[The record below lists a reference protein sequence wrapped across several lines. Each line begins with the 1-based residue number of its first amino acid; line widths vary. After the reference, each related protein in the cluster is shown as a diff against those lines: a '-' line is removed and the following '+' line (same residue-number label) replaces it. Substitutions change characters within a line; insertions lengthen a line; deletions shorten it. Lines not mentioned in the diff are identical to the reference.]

1 MSGVNLIDFTMPSA
15 VPAGAGTGQ
24 SERKHFGGFHL
35 SVPGKEAR
43 HENASMEMEKDKEDE
58 KVEWWKPL
66 LPLLGIL
73 ILFKLATWFVRR
85 DKR

>member
-1 MSGVNLIDFTMPSA
+1 MSGVNLIDFVMPVA
-15 VPAGAGTGQ
+15 IPAPAGK
-24 SERKHFGGFHL
+24 SEGVKRVGGFHL
-35 SVPGKEAR
+35 SVPRKKVQ
-43 HENASMEMEKDKEDE
+43 HENATEAVENKGGE

>member
-1 MSGVNLIDFTMPSA
+1 MSGVNLIDFVMPSA
-15 VPAGAGTGQ
+15 VPAGARTGQ

-35 SVPGKEAR
+35 SVPAKGVQ
-43 HENASMEMEKDKEDE
+43 HENASTEADKEGE

-73 ILFKLATWFVRR
+73 ILFKLATWFVGR